1 MTERSVS
8 DYERDKMQHTI
19 AMMAATLLAAQPIKP
34 ALVDYPAV
42 AKAARQLFD
51 AVDVELCGLR
61 GEASAPEWDEQCQ
74 EVAAASL
81 DRQGCNLVADAVR
94 ENSAVYATLADSHA
108 ALQSQVRAF
117 SEDRDALRVAI
128 DAALNG
134 LREDTIAA
142 ASHTR
147 YPTDCQHPYCVL
159 SRARSSL
166 RSEGE
171 PDT

>member
-1 MTERSVS
+1 MKEIIDRGKKDS
-8 DYERDKMQHTI
+8 RFGW
-19 AMMAATLLAAQPIKP
+19 AALPPDDLK
-34 ALVDYPAV
+34 
-42 AKAARQLFD
+42 R
-51 AVDVELCGLR
+51 
-61 GEASAPEWDEQCQ
+61 
-74 EVAAASL
+74 
-81 DRQGCNLVADAVR
+81 
-94 ENSAVYATLADSHA
+94 LADSHA

>member
-61 GEASAPEWDEQCQ
+61 GEASAPLAAPEWDEQCQ

-94 ENSAVYATLADSHA
+94 ENSAVYATLADLYQQQGHEF
-108 ALQSQVRAF
+108 R
-117 SEDRDALRVAI
+117 R
-128 DAALNG
+128 
-134 LREDTIAA
+134 
-142 ASHTR
+142 
-147 YPTDCQHPYCVL
+147 CVE
-159 SRARSSL
+159 RNR
-166 RSEGE
+166 
-171 PDT
+171 